1 MLEDKENY
9 DLSNQPKDSE
19 YYCPEYKKVPGKMK
33 DEYPGQVILEFYGL
47 KPKSYVIIT
56 NKSEKCKH
64 KVHRFN
70 FSSDEYRAALFDKKV
85 LRHPMKKIISK
96 NHNIAT
102 QISNKR
108 SISCFYDKKYVLS
121 DQINTLPFGD
131 DDIYIKNKKN
141 KNIIHNNDICKY
153 Y

>member
-1 MLEDKENY
+1 
-9 DLSNQPKDSE
+9 
-19 YYCPEYKKVPGKMK
+19 MK

-47 KPKSYVIIT
+47 KPKSCIIIT

-64 KVHRFN
+64 KGHSFN
-70 FSSDEYRAALFDKKV
+70 FSSDEYKAALFDKKV

-131 DDIYIKNKKN
+131 DDDDIYIY
-141 KNIIHNNDICKY
+141 IYIYKY
-153 Y
+153 NSKQ